1 MDIGGSKIAQA
12 LEWFGAD
19 SGALPRV
26 LESRG
31 CWGYHLSF
39 ALSVVFFVL
48 RLFFSF
54 LLFLGAN
61 EPGKERDKPPTG
73 AVWADFILPQKEFAR
88 TVTWSVVSAELHAQ
102 STPSSS

>member
-1 MDIGGSKIAQA
+1 MVWGGFRSVAESFGVQGLLGIP
-12 LEWFGAD
+12 LELCSFCC
-19 SGALPRV
+19 V
-26 LESRG
+26 L
-31 CWGYHLSF
+31 CVASF
-39 ALSVVFFVL
+39 
-48 RLFFSF
+48 LFC

-73 AVWADFILPQKEFAR
+73 AVWVDVILPQKEFAR